1 MKNAVIFMLSIGLSI
16 IVGIVLGTNKAEE
29 RLVEYD
35 KKYAKIEK
43 DVSTFVD
50 VSNPKTIRMYTKE
63 LRDIL
68 DNMTRLSKIID
79 KGEEID
85 IALGKIYDGI
95 KQLEDQWDVTLSND
109 LRMKETIEVVNN
121 HIKDVDI
128 RVRSDLES
136 VLDGELKDI
145 DLRISKQFDQIEND
159 LRDIRNMLTQIENS
173 KVGKKIFDK

>member
-1 MKNAVIFMLSIGLSI
+1 MLSIGLSI
-16 IVGIVLGTNKAEE
+16 IVGIVVGTNKAEE

-35 KKYAKIEK
+35 KKYEKIEK

-68 DNMTRLSKIID
+68 DNMSRLSKIID

-85 IALGKIYDGI
+85 IALDKIMDGI
-95 KQLEDQWDVTLSND
+95 EQLEDQWDITLSND
-109 LRMKETIEVVNN
+109 LKMKETIEVVNE
-121 HIKDVDI
+121 HIKEVDSRFQSQLGSI
-128 RVRSDLES
+128 LDKELET
-136 VLDGELKDI
+136 I
-145 DLRISKQFDQIEND
+145 DLRIAKQFDQIEND

-173 KVGKKIFDK
+173 KVVQKIFK

>member
-1 MKNAVIFMLSIGLSI
+1 M
-16 IVGIVLGTNKAEE
+16 VGIVVGTNKAEE

-35 KKYAKIEK
+35 KKYEKIEH

-68 DNMTRLSKIID
+68 DNMSRLSKIID

-85 IALGKIYDGI
+85 IALGKIMDGI
-95 KQLEDQWDVTLSND
+95 EQLEDQWDVTLSND
-109 LRMKETIEVVNN
+109 LKMKETIEVVNN
-121 HIKDVDI
+121 HIKEVDSRFQSQLGSI
-128 RVRSDLES
+128 LDKELET
-136 VLDGELKDI
+136 I
-145 DLRISKQFDQIEND
+145 DLKIAKQFDQIEND

-173 KVGKKIFDK
+173 KLGQKIFK

>member
-16 IVGIVLGTNKAEE
+16 VVGIVVGTNKAED

-35 KKYAKIEK
+35 KKYEKIEK

-68 DNMTRLSKIID
+68 DNMSRLSKIID

-85 IALGKIYDGI
+85 IALDKIMDGI
-95 KQLEDQWDVTLSND
+95 EQLEDQWDITLSND
-109 LRMKETIEVVNN
+109 LKMKETIEVVNE
-121 HIKDVDI
+121 HIKEVDSRFQSQLGSI
-128 RVRSDLES
+128 LDKELET
-136 VLDGELKDI
+136 I
-145 DLRISKQFDQIEND
+145 DLRIAKQFDQIEND

-173 KVGKKIFDK
+173 KVGKKIFN

>member
-16 IVGIVLGTNKAEE
+16 VVGIVVGTNKAED

-35 KKYAKIEK
+35 KKYEKIEK

-68 DNMTRLSKIID
+68 DNMSRLSKIID

-85 IALGKIYDGI
+85 IALGKIMDGI
-95 KQLEDQWDVTLSND
+95 EQLEDQWDITLSND
-109 LRMKETIEVVNN
+109 LRMKETIEVVNE
-121 HIKDVDI
+121 HIKEVDSRFQSQLGSI
-128 RVRSDLES
+128 LDKELET
-136 VLDGELKDI
+136 I
-145 DLRISKQFDQIEND
+145 DLKIAKQFDQIEND

-173 KVGKKIFDK
+173 KVGKKIFN

>member
-16 IVGIVLGTNKAEE
+16 VVGIVVGTNKAEE

-35 KKYAKIEK
+35 KKYEKIEK

-50 VSNPKTIRMYTKE
+50 VSNPKTIRLYTKE

-68 DNMTRLSKIID
+68 DNMSRLSKIID

-85 IALGKIYDGI
+85 ITLGKIMDGI
-95 KQLEDQWDVTLSND
+95 DQLEDQWDVTLKND
-109 LRMKETIEVVNN
+109 IQMKETIDVVKN
-121 HIKDVDI
+121 HISDD
-128 RVRSDLES
+128 RSQLMLI
-136 VLDGELKDI
+136 LDEELDDI
-145 DLRISKQFDQIEND
+145 DTRISDQFEQIEND

-173 KVGKKIFDK
+173 KLGQKIFK

>member
-1 MKNAVIFMLSIGLSI
+1 MLSIGLSI
-16 IVGIVLGTNKAEE
+16 VVGIVVGTNKAED

-35 KKYAKIEK
+35 KKYEKIEK

-68 DNMTRLSKIID
+68 DNMSRLSKIID

-85 IALGKIYDGI
+85 IALGKIMDGI
-95 KQLEDQWDVTLSND
+95 EQLEDQWDVTLSND
-109 LRMKETIEVVNN
+109 LKMKETIEVVNN
-121 HIKDVDI
+121 HIKEVDSRFQSQLGSI
-128 RVRSDLES
+128 LDKELET
-136 VLDGELKDI
+136 I
-145 DLRISKQFDQIEND
+145 DLKITKQFDQIEND

-173 KVGKKIFDK
+173 KVGKKIFN

>member
-16 IVGIVLGTNKAEE
+16 VVGIVVGTNKAED

-35 KKYAKIEK
+35 KKYEKIEK

-68 DNMTRLSKIID
+68 DNMSRLSKIID

-85 IALGKIYDGI
+85 IALGKIMDGI
-95 KQLEDQWDVTLSND
+95 EQLEDQWDVTLSND
-109 LRMKETIEVVNN
+109 LKMKETIEVVNN
-121 HIKDVDI
+121 HIKEVDSRFQSQLGSI
-128 RVRSDLES
+128 LDKELET
-136 VLDGELKDI
+136 I
-145 DLRISKQFDQIEND
+145 DLKIAKQFDQIEND

-173 KVGKKIFDK
+173 KVGKKIFN

>member
-16 IVGIVLGTNKAEE
+16 IVGIIVGTNKAEE

-35 KKYAKIEK
+35 KKYEKIEK

-50 VSNPKTIRMYTKE
+50 VSNPKTIRLYTKE

-68 DNMTRLSKIID
+68 DNMSRLSKIID

-85 IALGKIYDGI
+85 IALGKIMDGI
-95 KQLEDQWDVTLSND
+95 EQLEDQWDVTLSND
-109 LRMKETIEVVNN
+109 IKMKETIEVVNN
-121 HIKDVDI
+121 HIKEVDSRFQSQLGSI
-128 RVRSDLES
+128 LDKELET
-136 VLDGELKDI
+136 I
-145 DLRISKQFDQIEND
+145 DLKIAKQFDQIEND

-173 KVGKKIFDK
+173 KVGKKIFN

>member
-16 IVGIVLGTNKAEE
+16 IVGIIVGTNKAEE

-35 KKYAKIEK
+35 KKYEKIEK

-50 VSNPKTIRMYTKE
+50 VSNPKTIRLYTKE

-68 DNMTRLSKIID
+68 DNMSRLSKIID

-85 IALGKIYDGI
+85 IALDKIMDGI
-95 KQLEDQWDVTLSND
+95 EQLEDQWDITLSND
-109 LRMKETIEVVNN
+109 LKMKETIEVVNN
-121 HIKDVDI
+121 HIKEVDSRFQSQLGSI
-128 RVRSDLES
+128 LDKELET
-136 VLDGELKDI
+136 I
-145 DLRISKQFDQIEND
+145 DLKIAKQFDQIEND

-173 KVGKKIFDK
+173 KVGKKIFN

>member
-16 IVGIVLGTNKAEE
+16 IVGIIVGTNKAEE

-35 KKYAKIEK
+35 KKYEKIEK

-68 DNMTRLSKIID
+68 DNMSRLSKIID

-85 IALGKIYDGI
+85 IALGKIMDGI
-95 KQLEDQWDVTLSND
+95 EQLEDQWDVTLSND
-109 LRMKETIEVVNN
+109 LKMKETIEVVNN
-121 HIKDVDI
+121 HIKEVDSRFQSQLGSI
-128 RVRSDLES
+128 LDKELET
-136 VLDGELKDI
+136 I
-145 DLRISKQFDQIEND
+145 DLRIAKQFDQIEND

-173 KVGKKIFDK
+173 KVGKKIFN

>member
-16 IVGIVLGTNKAEE
+16 VVGIVVGTNKAEE

-35 KKYAKIEK
+35 KKYEKIEK

-68 DNMTRLSKIID
+68 DNMSRLSKIID

-85 IALGKIYDGI
+85 IALGKIMDGI
-95 KQLEDQWDVTLSND
+95 EQLEDQWDVTLSND
-109 LRMKETIEVVNN
+109 LKMKETIEVVNN
-121 HIKDVDI
+121 HIKEVDSRFQSQLGSI
-128 RVRSDLES
+128 LDKELET
-136 VLDGELKDI
+136 I
-145 DLRISKQFDQIEND
+145 DLKIAKQFDQIEND

-173 KVGKKIFDK
+173 KVGKKIFN

>member
-1 MKNAVIFMLSIGLSI
+1 MNYSDK
-16 IVGIVLGTNKAEE
+16 VGDLNRNSTNKAEE

-35 KKYAKIEK
+35 KKYEKIEH

-68 DNMTRLSKIID
+68 DNMSRLSKIID

-85 IALGKIYDGI
+85 IALDKIMDGI
-95 KQLEDQWDVTLSND
+95 EQLEDQWDVTLSND
-109 LRMKETIEVVNN
+109 LKMKETIEVVNN
-121 HIKDVDI
+121 HIKEVDSRFQSQLGSI
-128 RVRSDLES
+128 LDKELET
-136 VLDGELKDI
+136 I
-145 DLRISKQFDQIEND
+145 DLKIAKQFDQIEND

-173 KVGKKIFDK
+173 KVGKKIFN

>member
-1 MKNAVIFMLSIGLSI
+1 MKNSVIFMLSIGLSI
-16 IVGIVLGTNKAEE
+16 VVGIVVGTNKAED

-35 KKYAKIEK
+35 KKYEKIEK

-68 DNMTRLSKIID
+68 DNMSRLSKIID

-85 IALGKIYDGI
+85 IALGKIMDGI
-95 KQLEDQWDVTLSND
+95 EQLEDQWDVTLSND
-109 LRMKETIEVVNN
+109 LKMKETIEVVNN
-121 HIKDVDI
+121 HIKEVDSRFQSQLGSI
-128 RVRSDLES
+128 LDKELET
-136 VLDGELKDI
+136 I
-145 DLRISKQFDQIEND
+145 DLKINKQFDQIEND

-173 KVGKKIFDK
+173 KVGKKIFN

>member
-16 IVGIVLGTNKAEE
+16 IVGIIVGTNKAEE

-35 KKYAKIEK
+35 KKYEKIEK

-68 DNMTRLSKIID
+68 DNMSRLSKIID

-85 IALGKIYDGI
+85 IALGKIMDGI
-95 KQLEDQWDVTLSND
+95 EQLEDQWDVTLSND
-109 LRMKETIEVVNN
+109 LKMKETIEVVNN

>member
-16 IVGIVLGTNKAEE
+16 VVGIVVGTNKAEE

-35 KKYAKIEK
+35 KKYEKIEH

-50 VSNPKTIRMYTKE
+50 VSNPKTIRLYTKE

-68 DNMTRLSKIID
+68 DNMSRLSKIID

-85 IALGKIYDGI
+85 IALGKIMDGI
-95 KQLEDQWDVTLSND
+95 EQLEDQWDVTLSND
-109 LRMKETIEVVNN
+109 LKMKETIEVVNN
-121 HIKDVDI
+121 HIKEVDSRFQSQLGSI
-128 RVRSDLES
+128 LDKELET
-136 VLDGELKDI
+136 I
-145 DLRISKQFDQIEND
+145 DLKIAKQFDQIEND

-173 KVGKKIFDK
+173 KVGKKIFN

>member
-16 IVGIVLGTNKAEE
+16 VVGIVVGTNKAED

-35 KKYAKIEK
+35 KKYEKIEK

-50 VSNPKTIRMYTKE
+50 VSNPKTIRLYTKE

-68 DNMTRLSKIID
+68 DNMSRLSKIID

-85 IALGKIYDGI
+85 IALDKIMDGI
-95 KQLEDQWDVTLSND
+95 EQLEDQWDVTLSND
-109 LRMKETIEVVNN
+109 LKMKETIEVVNN
-121 HIKDVDI
+121 HIKEVDSRFQSQLGSI
-128 RVRSDLES
+128 LDKELET
-136 VLDGELKDI
+136 I
-145 DLRISKQFDQIEND
+145 DLKIAKQFDQIEND

-173 KVGKKIFDK
+173 KLGQKIFK

>member
-35 KKYAKIEK
+35 KKYEKIEK

-68 DNMTRLSKIID
+68 DNMSRLSKIID

-85 IALGKIYDGI
+85 IALGKIMDGI
-95 KQLEDQWDVTLSND
+95 EQLEDQWDVTLSND
-109 LRMKETIEVVNN
+109 LKMKETIEVVNE
-121 HIKDVDI
+121 HIKEVDSRFQSQLGSI
-128 RVRSDLES
+128 LDKELET
-136 VLDGELKDI
+136 I
-145 DLRISKQFDQIEND
+145 DLRIAKQFDQIEND

-173 KVGKKIFDK
+173 KVGKKIFN

>member
-35 KKYAKIEK
+35 KKYEKIEK

-50 VSNPKTIRMYTKE
+50 VSNPKTISMYTKE

-68 DNMTRLSKIID
+68 DNMSRLSKIID

-85 IALGKIYDGI
+85 IALGKIMDGI
-95 KQLEDQWDVTLSND
+95 EQLEDQWDITLSND
-109 LRMKETIEVVNN
+109 LKMKETIEVVNE
-121 HIKDVDI
+121 HIKEVDSRFQSQLGSI
-128 RVRSDLES
+128 LDKELET
-136 VLDGELKDI
+136 I
-145 DLRISKQFDQIEND
+145 DLKIAKQFDQIEND

-173 KVGKKIFDK
+173 KVGKKIFN

>member
-16 IVGIVLGTNKAEE
+16 VVGIVVGTNKAED

-35 KKYAKIEK
+35 KKYEKIEK

-68 DNMTRLSKIID
+68 DNMSRLSKIID

-85 IALGKIYDGI
+85 IALGKIMDGI
-95 KQLEDQWDVTLSND
+95 EQLEDQWDITLSND
-109 LRMKETIEVVNN
+109 LKMKETIEVVNE
-121 HIKDVDI
+121 HIKEVDSRFQSQLGSI
-128 RVRSDLES
+128 LDKELET
-136 VLDGELKDI
+136 I
-145 DLRISKQFDQIEND
+145 DLKIAKQFDQIEND

-173 KVGKKIFDK
+173 KVGKKIFN

>member
-16 IVGIVLGTNKAEE
+16 IVGIIVGTNKAED

-35 KKYAKIEK
+35 KKYEKIEK

-50 VSNPKTIRMYTKE
+50 VSNPKTIRLYTKE

-68 DNMTRLSKIID
+68 DNMSRLSKIID

-85 IALGKIYDGI
+85 ITLGKIMDGI
-95 KQLEDQWDVTLSND
+95 DQLEDQWDVTLSND
-109 LRMKETIEVVNN
+109 IKMKETIEVVKNN
-121 HIKDVDI
+121 ISEDKTQLMSI
-128 RVRSDLES
+128 
-136 VLDGELKDI
+136 LDDELDDI
-145 DLRISKQFDQIEND
+145 DSRITKQFDQIEND

-173 KVGKKIFDK
+173 KVGKKIFN

>member
-16 IVGIVLGTNKAEE
+16 IVGIIVGTNKAEE

-35 KKYAKIEK
+35 KKYEKIEK

-68 DNMTRLSKIID
+68 DNMSRLSKIID

-85 IALGKIYDGI
+85 IALGKIMDGI
-95 KQLEDQWDVTLSND
+95 EQLEDQWDVTLSND
-109 LRMKETIEVVNN
+109 LKMKETIEVVNT
-121 HIKDVDI
+121 HIKEVDSRFQSQLGSI
-128 RVRSDLES
+128 LDKELET
-136 VLDGELKDI
+136 I
-145 DLRISKQFDQIEND
+145 DLKIAKQFDQIEND

-173 KVGKKIFDK
+173 KLGQKIFK

>member
-16 IVGIVLGTNKAEE
+16 IVGIIVGTNKAEE

-35 KKYAKIEK
+35 KKYEKIEK

-68 DNMTRLSKIID
+68 DNMSRLSKIID

-85 IALGKIYDGI
+85 IALGKIMDGI
-95 KQLEDQWDVTLSND
+95 EQLEDQWDVTLSND
-109 LRMKETIEVVNN
+109 IKMKETIEVVNN
-121 HIKDVDI
+121 HIKEVDSRFQSQLGSI
-128 RVRSDLES
+128 LDKELET
-136 VLDGELKDI
+136 I
-145 DLRISKQFDQIEND
+145 DLKIAKQFDQIEND

-173 KVGKKIFDK
+173 KVGKKIFN

>member
-16 IVGIVLGTNKAEE
+16 IVGIVVGTNKAEE

-35 KKYAKIEK
+35 KKYEKIEK

-68 DNMTRLSKIID
+68 DNMSRLSKIID

-85 IALGKIYDGI
+85 IALDKIMDGI
-95 KQLEDQWDVTLSND
+95 EQLEDQWDVTLSND
-109 LRMKETIEVVNN
+109 LKMKETIEVVNN
-121 HIKDVDI
+121 HIKEVDSRFQSQLGSI
-128 RVRSDLES
+128 LDKELET
-136 VLDGELKDI
+136 I
-145 DLRISKQFDQIEND
+145 DLKIAKQFDQIEND

-173 KVGKKIFDK
+173 KLGQKIFK